1 MSIKTNSTPNLK
13 SIWWWIEALW
23 EFFIP
28 KWKRIIEESRNMVQA
43 VLWLQGLSWKLFEEY
58 SKLYN
63 TNTIT
68 ATTPL
73 VWSADHAGFDSLVWT
88 RPTLSGIAK
97 NIRSLSEE
105 TIERNIEKI
114 RGIQP
119 NMTLPIMK
127 KWIQIRFKLFQIYNQ
142 DRIEK
147 ELIWFADPDIQ
158 FEREKHLYAR
168 NFSSRLE
175 ESLDPS
181 NPFIQKYPDLLE
193 EIEKAIWHEI
203 IFIATIISDKDL
215 FGNSFVPLNY
225 TKENPNYEYLPG
237 EESLS
242 QLIGNYRRKYFEQF
256 LIHQAITLKG
266 RKIFQ

>member
-1 MSIKTNSTPNLK
+1 MSIKSNSTPNLK

-43 VLWLQGLSWKLFEEY
+43 VLWLEDLSWELFQEY

-63 TNTIT
+63 TNEIR
-68 ATTPL
+68 ANIPL
-73 VWSADHAGFDSLVWT
+73 IGPADHAGFDSLVWT
-88 RPTLSGIAK
+88 RPDVFWIGG

-105 TIERNIEKI
+105 SIERNIEKI

-127 KWIQIRFKLFQIYNQ
+127 KWIQIRFKYFQIFNQ
-142 DRIEK
+142 NTIEK
-147 ELIWFADPDIQ
+147 ELAWFADPDIQ

-181 NPFIQKYPDLLE
+181 NPFIQQYPDLLE
-193 EIEKAIWHEI
+193 EIEKAIWHEM

-215 FGNSFVPLNY
+215 FGDSFLPINY
-225 TKENPNYEYLPG
+225 TKENRNDKYLPW

-242 QLIGNYRRKYFEQF
+242 RFIGNYRRKYFEQF
-256 LIHQAITLKG
+256 LIHRAITLKG

>member
-1 MSIKTNSTPNLK
+1 MSIKSNSNPNLK

-43 VLWLQGLSWKLFEEY
+43 ILWLEDLSWELFQEY

-63 TNTIT
+63 TNEIR
-68 ATTPL
+68 ANIPL
-73 VWSADHAGFDSLVWT
+73 IGPADHAGLDSLVWT
-88 RPTLSGIAK
+88 RPDVFWIGG

-105 TIERNIEKI
+105 SIERNIEKI
-114 RGIQP
+114 RGIKP
-119 NMTLPIMK
+119 NMTLPLMR
-127 KWIQIRFKLFQIYNQ
+127 KWIQIRFKYFQIFNQ
-142 DRIEK
+142 NTIEK
-147 ELIWFADPDIQ
+147 ELAWFADPDIQ

-181 NPFIQKYPDLLE
+181 NPFIQQYPDLLE
-193 EIEKAIWHEI
+193 EIEKAIWHEM
-203 IFIATIISDKDL
+203 IFIATIISDKGL

-256 LIHQAITLKG
+256 LIHRAITLKG